1 MINYGRHFI
10 DKKDLKSVAETL
22 KSDWLTQGPKVKF
35 LRIKLKNS

>member
-22 KSDWLTQGPKVKF
+22 KSDC
-35 LRIKLKNS
+35 LRKLER